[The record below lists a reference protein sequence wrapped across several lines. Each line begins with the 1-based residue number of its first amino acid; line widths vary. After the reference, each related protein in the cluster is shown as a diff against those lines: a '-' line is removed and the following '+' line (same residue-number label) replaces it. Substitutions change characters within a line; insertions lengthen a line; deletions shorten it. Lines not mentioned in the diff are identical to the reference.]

1 MAARPGGYPFRAP
14 HFCDL
19 ALSHTRDKGPVV
31 TSLDERLQVLAE
43 AVVERVVSTVVAP
56 RVSPSQDGPIVHEAV
71 GSAA

>member
-1 MAARPGGYPFRAP
+1 MLPQDIYDVAR
-14 HFCDL
+14 D
-19 ALSHTRDKGPVV
+19 
-31 TSLDERLQVLAE
+31 VLRHRVLLTFEAVAEGVQAE